1 MRLFTEY
8 PIIKCHHVN
17 QSFIHVALAKEDI
30 RCLQVD
36 SFQNYGHYIQKL
48 ILLAGEL
55 KWGPVVCL

>member
-36 SFQNYGHYIQKL
+36 SFQNYGH
-48 ILLAGEL
+48 
-55 KWGPVVCL
+55 